1 MSGWSLKEVCK
12 PPTAAARSGRLQLQ
26 GSGPAAGHP
35 PTVAAG
41 AIKSSDAPLQ
51 VFASLRFTPGG
62 PLEQARAL
70 QSALK
75 ERNVMLNIID
85 VTAGSNIEEAV
96 FTTIENCDAFIA
108 FGSVGFPKIN
118 SPTPTPTPTPV
129 PKPNPNPKPN
139 PRLIIPRTPAT
150 GPRHFMN

>member
-1 MSGWSLKEVCK
+1 MKEVYE
-12 PPTAAARSGRLQLQ
+12 PPRTTAAARSGRLQLQ
-26 GSGPAAGHP
+26 GAGPAAGHP

-41 AIKSSDAPLQ
+41 ATKSSDAPLQ

-108 FGSVGFPKIN
+108 FGTVGFPKIKPNPN
-118 SPTPTPTPTPV
+118 SDPG
-129 PKPNPNPKPN
+129 PNPNPKP
-139 PRLIIPRTPAT
+139 
-150 GPRHFMN
+150 